1 MSGDCRSDDIAV
13 DDDAEEDEATPVV
26 SVSAGGGGTEED
38 SLEESVE
45 NEQPCL
51 DVSKGFSTSGA
62 SEVVTASMDVSF
74 ELSAAWISIP
84 DVLESHPD
92 VMGYDEEE
100 DVASSRFISLFD
112 LTLSPEGSSLLL
124 EVSFNVRLD
133 IGILVE

>member
-51 DVSKGFSTSGA
+51 DDVSKGFSTSGA

-112 LTLSPEGSSLLL
+112 LTFSPEG
-124 EVSFNVRLD
+124 
-133 IGILVE
+133 